1 MTWSFQENK
10 NPCKEGFLPMSV
22 GNACRGA
29 GVCTPLQSAKLTHQS
44 GKRSTSY
51 RVTRP
56 GPTLATGR
64 TQPTVI
70 QGKRPDQARRR
81 NG

>member
-1 MTWSFQENK
+1 MNLVLSGKQK
-10 NPCKEGFLPMSV
+10 
-22 GNACRGA
+22 
-29 GVCTPLQSAKLTHQS
+29 PLQGGVLPNVGGEQFTGGQGMHAPICKVNPPVGQTFHFLQ
-44 GKRSTSY
+44 
-51 RVTRP
+51 VTRP

>member
-22 GNACRGA
+22 GNGLPGGRGMHA
-29 GVCTPLQSAKLTHQS
+29 APICKVNPPVGQTFHFLPF
-44 GKRSTSY
+44 
-51 RVTRP
+51 TRP